1 MHNEKIFLE
10 ELMLCKLT
18 LKQLVQVTVLL
29 KSFDWRAKPP
39 RMWEF
44 SGSSMVFVIDITGPR
59 RQMH

>member
-1 MHNEKIFLE
+1 
-10 ELMLCKLT
+10 MLCKLT

-29 KSFDWRAKPP
+29 KIFDWRAKPP